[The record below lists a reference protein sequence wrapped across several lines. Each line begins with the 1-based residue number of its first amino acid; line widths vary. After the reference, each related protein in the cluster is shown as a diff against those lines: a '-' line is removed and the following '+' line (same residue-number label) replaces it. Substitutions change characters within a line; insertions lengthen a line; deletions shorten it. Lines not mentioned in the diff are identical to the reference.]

1 MPLLHVEVG
10 ELLLQMLVKVVSF
23 LRGQKVCPWGL
34 LVLGS
39 GPGQAA
45 WRGFP
50 GWAPPPAVF
59 TCALCSRPAGFII
72 YFGYGL
78 WHSEEASLAAD
89 QARTPDGNLDHC
101 K

>member
-1 MPLLHVEVG
+1 MLG
-10 ELLLQMLVKVVSF
+10 EL
-23 LRGQKVCPWGL
+23 RPCRC
-34 LVLGS
+34 VL
-39 GPGQAA
+39 ALA
-45 WRGFP
+45 
-50 GWAPPPAVF
+50 WAPCLRPGTPLHA
-59 TCALCSRPAGFII
+59 CALLSPAGFFI